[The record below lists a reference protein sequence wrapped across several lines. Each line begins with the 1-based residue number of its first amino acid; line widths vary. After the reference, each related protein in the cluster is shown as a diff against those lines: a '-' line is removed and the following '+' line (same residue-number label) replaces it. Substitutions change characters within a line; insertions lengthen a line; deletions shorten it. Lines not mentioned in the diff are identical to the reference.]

1 MTLNKRQK
9 LVQERYLDNEEA
21 VIKELKKTYKE
32 AQREIELKTKG
43 LQARIN
49 ELQLKIDATDDKDRK
64 EVLKSMQQ
72 SKIYQKN
79 YQDALKKQIDSIL
92 DNMHV
97 QEFESVSEYLE
108 KCYEEGFLGTLYD
121 LHGQD
126 IPLIFPIDQEAMV
139 RAVQTESKISEGLY
153 KRLGED
159 VKQLKKD
166 IASEVSRG
174 IATGSSFEQIAQ
186 QIGFKMMGTY
196 NAPGGALAKAM
207 TIARTEGHRI
217 LNQSSMDTC
226 FKAKE
231 KGADVVKQW
240 DSTLDSNT
248 RSSHQKVD
256 GEVRE
261 LDEPFSNGLM
271 YPGDPNGGAGEVV
284 NCRCAVL
291 QRARWAIN
299 DAEIQTQ
306 KIRAEYFGLDRSDTL
321 DDFKKKYSEAA
332 QAIKNRTTEAVSAD
346 GTAMLANAYEKHRIK
361 NGLKSTPYSEL
372 GKGPFNNVKAN
383 YANLSAE
390 SAAAFNDTISELAKE
405 YDTPLQSIRTMD
417 KNEAML
423 SGSTF
428 ASVVHNY
435 ETDTAELR
443 INPIKCKDIE
453 KLKERIKECSKK
465 GYSVK
470 IADDVAEKYIATHEF
485 AHTLINLEQPLDN
498 KRNWV
503 NADYGKIRKA
513 RKELKAVHDEY
524 MREVQTFTAERDT
537 YNKVLFDFN
546 STTEQMQEASVKWKE
561 ADEALKR
568 VKLSNYSLTSADEFV
583 AEAFANEKLGT
594 TPNPYSKKVL
604 EILDKYFKG

>member
-1 MTLNKRQK
+1 MNKRQK

-97 QEFESVSEYLE
+97 QEFESVSDYLE

-291 QRARWAIN
+291 QRARWAMS
-299 DAEIQTQ
+299 EGELETLKQ
-306 KIRAEYFGLDRSDTL
+306 RAEYFGLDKSDTF
-321 DDFKKKYSEAA
+321 DDFKKKYMKAVETERIIEETKEPEKAKDESKTGVSNAEETTKTKPVKTAETAKKMQTVQKTVETAEATKMK
-332 QAIKNRTTEAVSAD
+332 KNAKKAY
-346 GTAMLANAYEKHRIK
+346 TAKDLDSMSL
-361 NGLKSTPYSEL
+361 
-372 GKGPFNNVKAN
+372 
-383 YANLSAE
+383 
-390 SAAAFNDTISELAKE
+390 
-405 YDTPLQSIRTMD
+405 
-417 KNEAML
+417 
-423 SGSTF
+423 
-428 ASVVHNY
+428 
-435 ETDTAELR
+435 AELR
-443 INPIKCKDIE
+443 KLAERLAVEYYESGISGIHFGNVKPADAAKALAMRGSKTSLKKDI
-453 KLKERIKECSKK
+453 LSM
-465 GYSVK
+465 
-470 IADDVAEKYIATHEF
+470 
-485 AHTLINLEQPLDN
+485 Q
-498 KRNWV
+498 KRMK
-503 NADYGKIRKA
+503 NAAK
-513 RKELKAVHDEY
+513 
-524 MREVQTFTAERDT
+524 
-537 YNKVLFDFN
+537 
-546 STTEQMQEASVKWKE
+546 
-561 ADEALKR
+561 
-568 VKLSNYSLTSADEFV
+568 
-583 AEAFANEKLGT
+583 
-594 TPNPYSKKVL
+594 
-604 EILDKYFKG
+604 